1 MKCKL
6 RKSVNANNS
15 CTSIMKLI
23 CLFTLVIAT
32 SALRIQ
38 KQAASKKDYDFKAE
52 KEAVIAE
59 LDQRFDGYR
68 EHCYPLPDDDFKA
81 EKEAVIAELDQRF
94 DGYREHCY
102 PLPGD
107 GCRCQETE
115 NGAKVSK
122 EYKTDFECKTDEK
135 RKRLCE
141 DKQCKQQFNSIN
153 RCQTKEKCGQDK
165 WAPYESC
172 LKECMKIH
180 PLPSSK

>member
-1 MKCKL
+1 MRCKL
-6 RKSVNANNS
+6 RKSFNENSS

-23 CLFTLVIAT
+23 CLFALVIAT

-38 KQAASKKDYDFKAE
+38 KSAASKK
-52 KEAVIAE
+52 
-59 LDQRFDGYR
+59 
-68 EHCYPLPDDDFKA
+68 DDDFKA

-180 PLPSSK
+180 PLPSRK

>member
-1 MKCKL
+1 MKCKS
-6 RKSVNANNS
+6 RKLINANNS
-15 CTSIMKLI
+15 CSSIMKLI
-23 CLFTLVIAT
+23 CLFALVIAIN
-32 SALRIQ
+32 ALKTQ
-38 KQAASKKDYDFKAE
+38 KQAASKKDY
-52 KEAVIAE
+52 
-59 LDQRFDGYR
+59 
-68 EHCYPLPDDDFKA
+68 DFKA

-122 EYKTDFECKTDEK
+122 EYKSDLECKTDEK
-135 RKRLCE
+135 RQRLCE
-141 DKQCKQQFNSIN
+141 DKQCNKEFKSIN

-172 LKECMKIH
+172 LKECMKIR
-180 PLPSSK
+180 PLPSNK

>member
-1 MKCKL
+1 MKCKS
-6 RKSVNANNS
+6 RKLINANNS
-15 CTSIMKLI
+15 CSSIMKLI
-23 CLFTLVIAT
+23 CLFALVIAIN
-32 SALRIQ
+32 ALKTQ
-38 KQAASKKDYDFKAE
+38 KQAASKKDY
-52 KEAVIAE
+52 
-59 LDQRFDGYR
+59 
-68 EHCYPLPDDDFKA
+68 DFKA

-122 EYKTDFECKTDEK
+122 EYKSDLECKTDEEFK
-135 RKRLCE
+135 
-141 DKQCKQQFNSIN
+141 SIN

-172 LKECMKIH
+172 LKECMKIRFDIEK
-180 PLPSSK
+180 STSKQQVKTIFHI